1 MQTVD
6 DLISAA
12 FSTDAASLSDD
23 DTPETVGGW
32 DSITQLVLLTS
43 IEDEFGFQFTDDEMT
58 SVNSIGDVRRLV
70 ASKTAATAN

>member
-12 FSTDAASLSDD
+12 FSTEAASLSDD
-23 DTPETVGGW
+23 DTPESVGGW

-43 IEDEFGFQFTDDEMT
+43 LEDEFGIQFSDEEMT
-58 SVNSIGDVRRLV
+58 NVSSIGDVRRLV
-70 ASKTAATAN
+70 ASKMSAI